1 MFHPFDKSGDITAD
15 APLLVAA
22 LTALADRDRIATLAN
37 AASLLNWYLDDI
49 NWVGFYLWNE
59 ADGELVLGPFHGLP
73 ACIRISRG
81 RGVCG
86 TAVETG
92 EVQLVEDVLSFPGH
106 IACDA
111 ASRSELVIPIHL
123 QDGTFFGVLDL
134 DSPRVGRFSDS
145 DAEGMTL
152 FCQALLESSA
162 FSDS

>member
-15 APLLVAA
+15 APLLVSA
-22 LTALADRDRIATLAN
+22 LAALADRDRTATLAN
-37 AASLLNWYLDDI
+37 AASLLNWYLEDI

-59 ADGELVLGPFHGLP
+59 EDGELILGPFHGLP

-86 TAVETG
+86 TAAETG
-92 EVQLVEDVLSFPGH
+92 DVQLVKDVHSFPGH

-111 ASRSELVIPIHL
+111 DSRSELVIPL
-123 QDGTFFGVLDL
+123 SLSDGTFFGVLDL
-134 DSPRVGRFSDS
+134 DSSKVGRFSDS
-145 DAEGMTL
+145 DAEGIQL

-162 FSDS
+162 FRET